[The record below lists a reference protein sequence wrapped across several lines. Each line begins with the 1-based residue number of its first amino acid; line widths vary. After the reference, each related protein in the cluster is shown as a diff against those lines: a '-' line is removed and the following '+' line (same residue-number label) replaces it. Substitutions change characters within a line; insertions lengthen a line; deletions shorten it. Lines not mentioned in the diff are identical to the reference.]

1 MSIMTI
7 SWRACAAALLSAW
20 LAGCAS
26 APGGRAPSEP
36 AEPPPA
42 PVNLSGYN
50 PTFRQG
56 YSDGCT
62 SVGNRSTRRDETRYK
77 TDMDYMMGWNDGYS
91 VCGKR
96 R

>member
-1 MSIMTI
+1 MPIMSIP
-7 SWRACAAALLSAW
+7 RKLCALVLLAAS
-20 LAGCAS
+20 LAGCAG
-26 APGGRAPSEP
+26 APATRRTSEP

-50 PTFRQG
+50 ATFRQG
-56 YSDGCT
+56 YADGCS
-62 SVGNRSTRRDETRYK
+62 SVGSGTRRDEARYK
-77 TDMDYMMGWNDGYS
+77 TEMDYQMGWNDGYS